1 MRGTGLL
8 SNHASP
14 IKNNIK
20 GSKSEPGQAEIEKVL
35 EKSQELTQAVSNQ
48 SISSTASTP
57 TATTTTNSATD
68 RAPAITRKGNR
79 KYGSTQERV
88 KRCGVVSS
96 VVLGLVTWCGR
107 FNNNFDT
114 CSFIRYIATGII
126 AGNKTTVG
134 TKGNEFKIKR

>member
-1 MRGTGLL
+1 M

-14 IKNNIK
+14 TKNNIK
-20 GSKSEPGQAEIEKVL
+20 GSKSEPGQAEIEKALLV
-35 EKSQELTQAVSNQ
+35 EKSQELAQAVSNQ

-88 KRCGVVSS
+88 KRRRVVPS
-96 VVLGLVTWCGR
+96 VVPSV
-107 FNNNFDT
+107 
-114 CSFIRYIATGII
+114 
-126 AGNKTTVG
+126 
-134 TKGNEFKIKR
+134 